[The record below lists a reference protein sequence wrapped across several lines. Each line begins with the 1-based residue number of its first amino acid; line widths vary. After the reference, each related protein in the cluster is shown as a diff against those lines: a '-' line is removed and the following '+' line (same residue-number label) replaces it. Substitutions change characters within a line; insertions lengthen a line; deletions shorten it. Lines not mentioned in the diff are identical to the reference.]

1 MLVELCE
8 MGILNHEEIEE
19 MKKMK
24 GDLLVRLVVIL
35 RSKDSDIITKSAEVV
50 TKHGLT
56 KHGKILLSKLCSIA
70 NVELLHTNLSA
81 IPYLML

>member
-8 MGILNHEEIEE
+8 MGILNHEKIEE

-50 TKHGLT
+50 TKHGLIDLE
-56 KHGKILLSKLCSIA
+56 KALLGKLCSIA
-70 NVELLHTNLSA
+70 NVLLHTNLSA